1 MNGAKKGRSAHQY
14 TAILLMGSFV
24 ILAAC
29 THTPTPTVQAVHLAL
44 VTDTST
50 APLVD
55 ELVAHYLAQRP
66 HVTMQVQ
73 RAANAERALAALRTG
88 QFNLASVSWLPESD
102 KVESA
107 LWYRPLARDA
117 MVMIT
122 HPTNPVGGLA
132 LLQLCDI
139 FQGKTLSWDEL
150 GGLLLDVIPVSREAG
165 AGTRAS
171 FESLVMGARDVT
183 PTAVVMPSSKAV
195 VEYVSATPGAIGYV
209 SSGWLVPEVNLL
221 AVEGTTP
228 SPASVESGRYLLA
241 RPLYLVARA
250 EPSGGLAEFV
260 AWVESGG
267 GREII
272 ARRYAPAP

>member
-1 MNGAKKGRSAHQY
+1 MC
-14 TAILLMGSFV
+14 SFI

-29 THTPTPTVQAVHLAL
+29 TYTPTPTVQAVHLAL

-55 ELVAHYLAQRP
+55 ELVANYLAQHP
-66 HVTMQVQ
+66 HVTIQVE

-88 QFNLASVSWLPESD
+88 QFDLASVSWLPESA

-122 HPTNPVGGLA
+122 HPTNPVGGLT
-132 LLQLCDI
+132 LLQLCAI
-139 FQGKTLSWDEL
+139 FQGKTLSWDEV
-150 GGLLLDVIPVSREAG
+150 GGLVLDVIPVSREAG
-165 AGTRAS
+165 AGTRSS
-171 FESLVMGARDVT
+171 FESLVMGERDVT
-183 PTAVVMPSSKAV
+183 PTAVVMPSSKTV

-241 RPLYLVARA
+241 RPLYLLARA

-272 ARRYAPAP
+272 ARRYVPAP

>member
-1 MNGAKKGRSAHQY
+1 MNTAKRGRSARQH
-14 TAILLMGSFV
+14 TANLLMCSFV

-29 THTPTPTVQAVHLAL
+29 ISTPTPTVQAVHLAL

-55 ELVAHYLAQRP
+55 ELVANYLAQRP
-66 HVTMQVQ
+66 HVTMQVE

-88 QFNLASVSWLPESD
+88 QFNLASVSWLPESE
-102 KVESA
+102 KVESV
-107 LWYRPLARDA
+107 LWYRPFARDA

-122 HPTNPVGGLA
+122 HSTNPVGGLA

-139 FQGKTLSWDEL
+139 FQGKTLSWAEL
-150 GGLLLDVIPVSREAG
+150 GGLGLDVIPVSREAG
-165 AGTRAS
+165 AGTRSS
-171 FESLVMGARDVT
+171 FESLVMGERDVT

-241 RPLYLVARA
+241 RPLYLVAWA

-260 AWVESGG
+260 AWVESGE